1 MKDKRK
7 GFSLLEIIVVLGV
20 LALLLPTV
28 FGVVYIIMQQ
38 QQRIYRLTET
48 KKQGDLI
55 MSYLKESI
63 SRSAVGI
70 VNDAGVA
77 QCVAPGITYSN
88 TIGEFNLTMDDST
101 TPDMFSFQQNAGQLL
116 FIQQTYMP
124 LLGAYSDTSISL
136 NDSVRVQIANFV
148 IECRKRSADL
158 VNVNFFPVVGFSF
171 DATFVDATPTAQE
184 GVVSLHYQTKVKL
197 RRTPN

>member
-1 MKDKRK
+1 MIKRKK

-38 QQRIYRLTET
+38 QLRIYRLTET

-55 MSYLKESI
+55 MSYIKESI

-70 VNDAGVA
+70 VNDSGVA
-77 QCVAPGITYSN
+77 QCVTPGITYSN
-88 TIGEFNLTMDDST
+88 SIGEFNLTMDDSS

-124 LLGAYSDTSISL
+124 LLAVYSDISISL
-136 NDSVRVQIANFV
+136 NDSVRVQIENFV
-148 IECRKRSADL
+148 IECQKRSADL
-158 VNVNFFPVVGFSF
+158 VHVNFFPVVGFEF

>member
-1 MKDKRK
+1 MIKRK
-7 GFSLLEIIVVLGV
+7 KGFTLLEIIVVLGV
-20 LALLLPTV
+20 LSILLPTV

-55 MSYLKESI
+55 MSYMKESI

-77 QCVAPGITYSN
+77 QCVTPGITYSN
-88 TIGEFNLTMDDST
+88 TIGEFNLTMDDSS
-101 TPDMFSFQQNAGQLL
+101 TPNMFSFQQNAGQLL
-116 FIQQTYMP
+116 FVQQTYMP
-124 LLGAYSDTSISL
+124 LLAVYSDTSISL
-136 NDSVRVQIANFV
+136 NDSVQVQVSNFV

-158 VNVNFFPVVGFSF
+158 VNVNFFPVVGFAF

-197 RRTPN
+197 RQTPN